1 MGSGG
6 VAPRRRSPYPDV
18 FDKPAYSLV
27 DAARYVLLP
36 VATLRTWVAGRYYPT
51 RTEERKR
58 FEPVIRVPEP
68 SSPWLLS
75 FRNLSEAHVLA
86 TLRRHYEIPLS
97 TIRRAVS
104 YMSAR
109 FGDHHPLVNSSMKTD
124 GVDLFVEKFERLEVV
139 SRDGQFAMKEI
150 LQLSLKRLEWGPH
163 GSVLRLF
170 PFTRLGERE
179 AEGPRIVVID
189 PRVSFG
195 KPVIVGTRIPTRAVY
210 DRWAAGD
217 SVEDLAQD
225 FARPALQIEEAIRCE
240 QQKVA

>member
-1 MGSGG
+1 MSSAG
-6 VAPRRRSPYPDV
+6 VTARRRRPYPDV
-18 FDKPAYSLV
+18 FDKPAYTLP

-36 VATLRTWVAGRYYPT
+36 VATLRTWVAGRYYST

-58 FEPVIRVPEP
+58 FEPVIRVPRP
-68 SSPWLLS
+68 GSPWLLS
-75 FRNLSEAHVLA
+75 FRNLAEAHVLA

-97 TIRRAVS
+97 TIRRAVRC
-104 YMSAR
+104 MSER
-109 FGDHHPLVNSSMKTD
+109 FGDHQPLVNPSMKAD

-139 SRDGQFAMKEI
+139 SRNGQLAMKEI
-150 LQLSLKRLEWGPH
+150 LQLSLRRLEWGPQ

-170 PFTRLGERE
+170 PFTRLGEHE
-179 AEGPRIVVID
+179 TDGPCVVVID

-195 KPVIVGTRIPTRAVY
+195 KPVIAGTRIPTRAVY

-225 FARPALQIEEAIRCE
+225 FARPALEIEEAIRCE